1 MKINYYL
8 RRLIKE
14 NIIYLISLLFILSIY
29 FIFFINSINR
39 INQIETKIKITKG
52 EIESLKIKTQLINY
66 KEEIKKENIDINK
79 VNQLLFQL
87 IPDNEDYF
95 SVIFALEKLSEQT
108 GFIIFSYSV
117 DINQSTKNRLNL
129 VIEGF
134 GSKESFFNFLNSYR
148 YRGGRLL
155 TIDKIEYEGKDNIKA
170 KLNIYFYNAKVPL
183 LEFSSKY
190 QLNKNQKEILK
201 KIQEE
206 TPPLNA
212 IENTTNDY
220 LYPTKTNPF

>member
-108 GFIIFSYSV
+108 GFIIFNYSV
-117 DINQSTKNRLNL
+117 DINQLTKDRLNL
-129 VIEGF
+129 VVEGF

-148 YRGGRLL
+148 YQGGRLL
-155 TIDKIEYEGKDNIKA
+155 TIDKIEYEGKESIKA
-170 KLNIYFYNAKVPL
+170 KLNIYLYNAKVPL

-190 QLNKNQKEILK
+190 QLNKNQKDIIK
-201 KIQEE
+201 KIQDE
-206 TPPLNA
+206 TPLLNA

-220 LYPTKTNPF
+220 SYPTKTDPF